1 MVACNLQ
8 SKCRKPS
15 GHMGPLSQVEHSM
28 RQGPEGLHS
37 QNLLQ
42 SEGSRSASPCTS
54 AVAAGLTVFVDVVVG
69 GVVVEEVVAVGDQ
82 AAVIHFTLLVVDGR
96 FISRLPHLQR

>member
-1 MVACNLQ
+1 MVVCNLQ

-42 SEGSRSASPCTS
+42 SEG
-54 AVAAGLTVFVDVVVG
+54 L
-69 GVVVEEVVAVGDQ
+69 Q
-82 AAVIHFTLLVVDGR
+82 
-96 FISRLPHLQR
+96 ISVPLHQCQQVSLYSWTW